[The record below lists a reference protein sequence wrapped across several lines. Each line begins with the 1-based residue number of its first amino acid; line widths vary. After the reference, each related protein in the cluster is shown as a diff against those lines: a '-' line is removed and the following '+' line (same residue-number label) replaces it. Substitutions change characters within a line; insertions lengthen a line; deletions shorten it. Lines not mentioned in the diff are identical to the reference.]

1 MISSIGH
8 LHPLLVH
15 LPIGILL
22 LAFVVSLLPKQKWE
36 SMAEAVKLALLIASI
51 GALASC
57 VAGYLLSLSGDYEE
71 KLVTLHL
78 RLGIATAALS
88 LVSYFVAPY
97 RRQLIWITTVTMAV
111 ASHYGG
117 TLTHGEGFL
126 FGSTEVA
133 RVSYDKEGSGTD
145 TKYIAKSDTLLFSA
159 YHQEIQPILKQKCY
173 SCHSASKMKGGL
185 RLDGEAF
192 IRKGGKHGT
201 ILKPNDPQHSKLYT
215 HLLLPMEDE
224 NHMPPK
230 GKKQLSS
237 AEIESIQHWIV
248 AGASFEGKKKIT
260 KVPETIAA
268 SKTDADPIAS
278 IAIPTATRSKP
289 LGMEAAVLQE
299 YQSIT
304 APLDYNMDVKPIL
317 SDKCFACHGPDKA
330 KQKAGLRLDKSAS
343 AFGPL
348 PETPGKFAIKSRDIQ
363 NSEVFHRI
371 LSRDPEYVMPTPGSH
386 LTLSAKEKATIIKW
400 IEQGAEYKPHWAFVK
415 PQRKEPPTVMGAEN
429 AIDRFVRARL
439 TSLNLQPSTKASKEL
454 LLRRASLDITG
465 LPPTPE
471 EMDAFL
477 ADKRENAFEM
487 QVDRLLR
494 SPHYGERMAAEWL
507 DLARY
512 ADTHGYT
519 VDRMRDM
526 SPYRDWV
533 INAFNQNMRYD
544 RFIHEQLA
552 GDLMPNPN
560 RNMII
565 ATAFN
570 RNHQQNMEGGI
581 VEEEFQT
588 EYVMDRTNT
597 FGEAF
602 MAMSIGCAR
611 CHDHKYDPI
620 SQKNYYQV
628 YSFFNNVL
636 EAGQISWNDDMPTPA
651 LPLPTEQQETVIK
664 ALQQKIS
671 EQEKEM
677 VSQYLLSKDRAT
689 KWIKE
694 EKYKSLELERI
705 PQKGLVSQHTLNGTL
720 SDKLDTSKKGEM
732 EHDWG
737 SKGDKPVFTKGK
749 EGEGL
754 QLNGDVYLDLN
765 NTGVFR
771 SADPFT
777 IGIWVWI
784 PKHFK
789 EGVIFHKADA
799 ERLYNFKGY
808 SVSVKNNRFELIMA
822 HTAPS
827 NAIIKKTM
835 QDIPR
840 DKWIHLSLV
849 YDGSSKAAG
858 LDLYQDGTRLAT
870 ETIKDKL
877 YKDIIFFNKNEP
889 ALQIGGWY
897 RGAGF
902 TGGKVDEVL
911 VYNRRLTEFE
921 LGMLAGKQNW
931 TNLAAKAQDQLTVQ
945 ERGIL
950 SSYYSNAIDQPVSSS
965 LRELKTSRTALL
977 DEMRKVKELMVMEEM
992 PTPKKSY
999 LLQRGQ
1005 YNMKGEEVSANT
1017 PEEILR
1023 FPKGLPNNR
1032 YGLAQWLTHPDHPLT
1047 ARVAVNRIWQQFFG
1061 MGLVKTSE
1069 DFGNQGA
1076 LPSHPELLDWLA
1088 VEFRESGWDVQHI
1101 IKLIVL
1107 SDTYQQSSVASAS
1120 LRELDPENKWLARGP
1135 ANRLT
1140 AEMLRDN
1147 ALAAAGL
1154 LNKKTGGPSVKPY
1167 QPAGLWEINSASYVP
1182 DSTDAVYRRSLYVV
1196 AKRTVPHPT
1205 LATFDAS
1212 ERSSCLSRR
1221 QKTNTPLQA
1230 LVLLNDPTYVEASK
1244 VLGEQM
1250 AQFENAT
1257 DAIRYAYRRL
1267 SARIPSEKELQ
1278 LLLTLQKKELEK
1290 FSSRPEKAK
1299 GWLKTGLYKT
1309 NNQLNPAMIAAN
1321 AVVANTIL
1329 NSDAVITKR

>member
-1 MISSIGH
+1 MTSTIGH

-22 LAFVVSLLPKQKWE
+22 LVCVVSLLPKQKWE
-36 SMAEAVKLALLIASI
+36 SMEEAVKLALLAASI

-57 VAGYLLSLSGDYEE
+57 VAGYLLSLSGEYEE
-71 KLVTLHL
+71 KLVSLHL
-78 RLGIATAALS
+78 KLGIATAVLS
-88 LVSYFVAPY
+88 VISYFVAPY

-126 FGSTEVA
+126 FGSTQDPGIA
-133 RVSYDKEGSGTD
+133 QDQQQPSTD
-145 TKYIAKSDTLLFSA
+145 TAIIGDTDTLFYSA
-159 YHQEIQPILKQKCY
+159 YQQEIQPILKQKCY
-173 SCHSASKMKGGL
+173 NCHSASKMKGGL
-185 RLDGEAF
+185 RLDAEAF
-192 IRKGGKHGT
+192 IRKGGKHGS

-215 HLLLPMEDE
+215 HLLLPMEDD

-237 AEIESIQHWIV
+237 AEIESIQQWIA
-248 AGASFEGKKKIT
+248 AGASFAANKKTT
-260 KVPETIAA
+260 KETEANA
-268 SKTDADPIAS
+268 VSKTNADPIAS
-278 IAIPTATRSKP
+278 MAIPTTNLSKP
-289 LGMEAAVLQE
+289 LKMDAAVMQE

-304 APLDYNMDVKPIL
+304 AQLDYNMDVKPIL

-348 PETPGKFAIKSRDIQ
+348 PESPGKFAIRSRDIK

-371 LSRDPEYVMPTPGSH
+371 LSHDPEYAMPTPGSH
-386 LTLSAKEKATIIKW
+386 MTLTAKEKATIIKW

-415 PQRKEPPTVMGAEN
+415 PERKEPPVVMGTEN

-439 TSLNLQPSTKASKEL
+439 NSMNLQPSAKSSKEL

-471 EMDAFL
+471 EIDAFL
-477 ADKRENAFEM
+477 ADKSANAFEK

-533 INAFNQNMRYD
+533 INAFNKNMRYD

-636 EAGQISWNDDMPTPA
+636 EAGQISWNDDIPTPA
-651 LPLPTEQQETVIK
+651 LPLPTEQQETVIR
-664 ALQQKIS
+664 ALQQTIS
-671 EQEKEM
+671 DKEKEM

-689 KWIKE
+689 TWISE
-694 EKYKSLELERI
+694 EKYKSLQEQKI
-705 PQKGLVSQHTLNGTL
+705 PIKGLISHHSLNGTL
-720 SDKLDTSKKGEM
+720 ADQLDTSKKGEM

-749 EGEGL
+749 ENEGL
-754 QLNGDVYLDLN
+754 LMNGDVYLDLN
-765 NTGVFR
+765 HTGVFR

-784 PKHFK
+784 PKNFK

-827 NAIIKKTM
+827 NAIIKKTQ

-858 LDLYQDGTRLAT
+858 LDLYQDGAKLAT
-870 ETIKDKL
+870 EIIKDKL

-897 RGAGF
+897 RGSGF
-902 TGGKVDEVL
+902 TGGKVDEIL

-921 LGMLAGKQNW
+921 LGMLAGKNNW
-931 TNLAAKAQDQLTVQ
+931 TAVAAKPQDQLTVQ
-945 ERGIL
+945 DRAIL
-950 SSYYSNAIDQPVSSS
+950 SSYYSNAIDQSVSTS
-965 LRELKTSRTALL
+965 LQELKASRITLL
-977 DEMRKVKELMVMEEM
+977 DAMRQVKELMVMEEM
-992 PTPKKSY
+992 STPKKSY

-1005 YNMKGEEVSANT
+1005 YDMKGEEVSANT

-1023 FPKGLPNNR
+1023 FPKGLPKNR

-1107 SDTYQQSSVASAS
+1107 SDTYQQSSVATPS
-1120 LRELDPENKWLARGP
+1120 LREMDPENKWLARGP

-1140 AEMLRDN
+1140 AEMMRDN

-1154 LNKKTGGPSVKPY
+1154 LNRKTGGPSVKPY
-1167 QPAGLWEINSASYVP
+1167 QPSGLWEINSASYQQ

-1250 AQFENAT
+1250 TQFDNAS

-1278 LLLTLQKKELEK
+1278 LLLALKKSELEK
-1290 FSSRPEKAK
+1290 FNSKPEKAK
-1299 GWLKTGLYKT
+1299 GWLTTGLYKT
-1309 NNQLNPAMIAAN
+1309 NKQLNPAMIAAN